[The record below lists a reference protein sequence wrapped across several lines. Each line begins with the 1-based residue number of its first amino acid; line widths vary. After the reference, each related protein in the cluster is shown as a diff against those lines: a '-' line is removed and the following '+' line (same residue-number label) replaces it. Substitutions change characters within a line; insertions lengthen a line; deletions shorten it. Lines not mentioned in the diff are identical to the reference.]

1 MSFLYCAIVTYFVSP
16 RGALLPTF
24 SPSQFPPGVLSCA
37 SAKEKETGDERRQKL
52 LCLFSLWP
60 NKKSVQ
66 EEKDGEER
74 ERAEREQFIPR
85 GEAKEKVVGI
95 VLV

>member
-1 MSFLYCAIVTYFVSP
+1 MSFLYCALTYFVSP

-66 EEKDGEER
+66 DGE

-95 VLV
+95 VV